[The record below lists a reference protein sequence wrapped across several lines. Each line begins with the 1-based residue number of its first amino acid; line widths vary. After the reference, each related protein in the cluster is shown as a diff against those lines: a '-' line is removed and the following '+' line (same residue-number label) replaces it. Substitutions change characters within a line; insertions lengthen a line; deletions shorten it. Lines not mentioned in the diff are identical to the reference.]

1 MPASHLLLSMFLF
14 RQPGMMSHLATALV
28 RYSSSW
34 IKPTGTPPHVE
45 IYKQL
50 LHMQT
55 SIDNLPPVLLEGMSN
70 LIEEKG
76 VATGNII
83 NQMLEASIES
93 LLTRAGIAR
102 AGTPPASNTAS
113 PSDGDN
119 VYYFA
124 GKFHLL
130 PETFEFPRA
139 GTFGAWQLWWFGN
152 NARGWPPLKNIHPHD
167 LPKRSMRKTFSDWV
181 MMIKHLTDAAT
192 VAGRTIPTQP
202 SEQHADIFEAAMYK
216 LELSPTKH
224 KYRLAELSLTTVQ
237 RLVREAQSA
246 TKHRR
251 LS

>member
-1 MPASHLLLSMFLF
+1 
-14 RQPGMMSHLATALV
+14 MMSHLATALV
-28 RYSSSW
+28 RDSSSW
-34 IKPTGTPPHVE
+34 MKPTGIPPHVE
-45 IYKQL
+45 LYKQL

-76 VATGNII
+76 VAAENTTK
-83 NQMLEASIES
+83 QMLEATIES

-102 AGTPPASNTAS
+102 AGAPPASNTTS

-119 VYYFA
+119 VYYYA

-139 GTFGAWQLWWFGN
+139 GSFGAWQLWWFGN
-152 NARGWPPLKNIHPHD
+152 KARGWPPLKNIHPHE
-167 LPKRSMRKTFSDWV
+167 LPKRSIRKTFSDWV

-192 VAGRTIPTQP
+192 AAGRTIPTQP
-202 SEQHADIFEAAMYK
+202 SEKQAAEIFEAAMYK

-224 KYRLAELSLTTVQ
+224 KRRLAELSLTTVL

-246 TKHRR
+246 AKHRR